1 MLSIYNYS
9 KLFKAITV
17 LLCFMMFVTPIIN
30 VFAQTNTVNQ
40 EPSYAQIQAT
50 AEADAREDESG
61 IGYGIGGFFC
71 GIFGWLFAQ
80 VSSPDVPASRLI
92 GKSTNYVAV
101 YAEAYKRK
109 AKSIRT
115 TAACIGWAIG
125 STVSL
130 IIMFSTPQKTSN

>member
-1 MLSIYNYS
+1 MSLIYNYS
-9 KLFKAITV
+9 RLLKVFTI

-30 VFAQTNTVNQ
+30 VLAQTKTMNQ
-40 EPSYAQIQAT
+40 EPSYAEIQAQ

-61 IGYGIGGFFC
+61 VGYGIGGFFC

-80 VSSPDVPASRLI
+80 LSSPDVPATRLI
-92 GKSTNYVAV
+92 GKSANYVAI

-109 AKSIRT
+109 AKSVRT

-130 IIMFSTPQKTSN
+130 IIILSDPNKTSN